1 MAAALN
7 RPSQSVE
14 QRRLTRR
21 DTERG
26 MDRRDGE
33 EDKEERETECACVRV
48 RVVLSWRARNHLTS
62 VMDAGCRV
70 KLSAVANGP
79 VIATALHSP
88 RCLQLK
94 GSKNKTG
101 RRPKIE
107 TPN

>member
-1 MAAALN
+1 M
-7 RPSQSVE
+7 
-14 QRRLTRR
+14 
-21 DTERG
+21 
-26 MDRRDGE
+26 
-33 EDKEERETECACVRV
+33 ERETTKEEKETESARV
-48 RVVLSWRARNHLTS
+48 RAVLSWRPRNHLIS

-94 GSKNKTG
+94 GSENKTG
-101 RRPKIE
+101 RGPKIE